1 MQKYVE
7 INCLN
12 SLLELLTYLKRKVK
26 NYVISKK
33 GRILQKKKKHVN
45 KCNRIFF

>member
-7 INCLN
+7 IDFLN
-12 SLLELLTYLKRKVK
+12 SLFELLTYLKRKAK
-26 NYVISKK
+26 KYVISKN